1 MKRIGTASDGKFIVL
16 VDPDEAAELQTAA
29 GKILAALNGFAPVTA
44 GDPLEERV
52 HIATRLEQFSSR
64 RPAKRKTKAGNK
76 RAKAITNKRVDAGQ
90 LDAKLCRQ
98 CEKPMPKG
106 SNRKTHKGECTKLY
120 AREYARKWYQQKH
133 GLVPAPAARPT
144 PAAAPVST
152 ASPVSDAA
160 RKIAAMREARL
171 LEADR
176 IASLDQ

>member
-16 VDPDEAAELQTAA
+16 VDPAEAAELQTAA

-44 GDPLEERV
+44 GDPREERV

-64 RPAKRKTKAGNK
+64 RPAKRKTFRKSGNK
-76 RAKAITNKRVDAGQ
+76 PASG
-90 LDAKLCRQ
+90 
-98 CEKPMPKG
+98 
-106 SNRKTHKGECTKLY
+106 RKS
-120 AREYARKWYQQKH
+120 A
-133 GLVPAPAARPT
+133 APAAGNRVCGICKKALPDGCSPLRKAHEGACMKRYLSQKAAERYAAAHQAK
-144 PAAAPVST
+144 PAAPGTPV
-152 ASPVSDAA
+152 AVGHPVVSDAA